1 MDVRVLGHSGGILSN
16 SARPYHGRLL
26 TIFFVLNF
34 QLCLVENFYSSDLC
48 FSINQVVGVAHALNL
63 LFGVELSTGVFLA
76 AIDAFLF
83 PVFASFL
90 V

>member
-1 MDVRVLGHSGGILSN
+1 MFG
-16 SARPYHGRLL
+16 
-26 TIFFVLNF
+26 
-34 QLCLVENFYSSDLC
+34 ENFHSSDLY